1 MKKGFIFAV
10 LVLLG
15 YSGAFAQYF
24 QKEQISIGPNIG
36 VLEHASFYGLSG
48 EYGLTKNIGI
58 GLDLG
63 YYQFK
68 EDFSTVVPG
77 PIYGGY
83 NPPQPLIK
91 FNYQAYNFYL
101 TGSYH
106 FLPENRFDP
115 FVRIGLGYINYGFD
129 ISIEGGDEDDPM
141 YSRLSSGF
149 PSVFSTKI
157 EAGMNYHINDVL
169 SFNTTLGY
177 PYYFNSG
184 FNINFNRPEPAANEA
199 DLKAAKDSYA
209 WYFGY
214 YLGTNISST
223 ISVPEGTK
231 FKPAVNFPDAGFSLY
246 LPFEKESSLGFML
259 NAGYSETSYSLYP
272 NLGSN
277 DSNTVKERYGFIT
290 VQPMFNLGGFLLGMK
305 IGIPK
310 SAEAKNGLDQNVAII
325 ADNYNK
331 DTKSITQFSTTRK
344 DIINTQFDIVLG
356 GSFTLANFESG
367 KLKLNLMAS
376 YALQPLYKKS
386 EEYLPA
392 FDVKKETVIDVYHQP
407 VEVNKYTPN
416 DKNNPTPVSVSLGL
430 SYLFRLGF

>member
-24 QKEQISIGPNIG
+24 QKEQISIGANIG
-36 VLEHASFYGLSG
+36 LLEYGGSYGLSG

-68 EDFSTVVPG
+68 EDFSTVIPHYQYGDIVA
-77 PIYGGY
+77 PI
-83 NPPQPLIK
+83 IK
-91 FNYQAYNFYL
+91 FNNYAYNFYL

-129 ISIEGGDEDDPM
+129 ISVEGGDKDDRQ
-141 YSRLSSGF
+141 SFNFASGF

-169 SFNTTLGY
+169 SFKTTLGY

-184 FNINFNRPEPAANEA
+184 FNINFNRPAPAANEA
-199 DLKAAKDSYA
+199 DLKASKDSYA

-231 FKPAVNFPDAGFSLY
+231 FKPEVNFPDLGFSLY

-272 NLGSN
+272 TLASN
-277 DSNTVKERYGFIT
+277 DSNTVTESYGFIT
-290 VQPMFNLGGFLLGMK
+290 VQPMFNLGGFLLGVK

-310 SAEAKNGLDQNVAII
+310 SAEAKNGIDQNVAII
-325 ADNYNK
+325 ADDYNK
-331 DTKSITQFSTTRK
+331 DTKLINTYSTTRK
-344 DIINTQFDIVLG
+344 DLINTQFDIVLG

-386 EEYLPA
+386 EEYLPG
-392 FDVKKETVIDVYHQP
+392 FDVKKETVIGSDKKP
-407 VEVNKYTPN
+407 IEYTTLIPN
-416 DKNNPTPVSVSLGL
+416 NKNNPTPVSVSLGL